1 MSDTVR
7 IGALTLKFLV
17 DDAGSAGKLVLFEM
31 TVPSQ
36 AKMPAPH
43 YHRDVDEAIY
53 GLSGTLTQTVGGAVH
68 QVTAGQAVFVPRGVV
83 HGFRNEHDGDARVV
97 VTLTPGSIGKGYFEE
112 VAAVVNAGG
121 PPDITKV
128 KAIMERWGLVP
139 AAG

>member
-1 MSDTVR
+1 MSDTVK
-7 IGALTLKFLV
+7 IGTLTLKFLV
-17 DDAGSAGKLVLFEM
+17 DEAASANKLVLFEM

-36 AKMPAPH
+36 AKVPAPH

-53 GLSGTLTQTVGGAVH
+53 GLSGTLTQTVDGIAH
-68 QVTAGQAVFVPRGVV
+68 RVTAGQAVFVPRGIV
-83 HGFRNEHDGDARVV
+83 HGFKNEHDGDARVV

-121 PPDITKV
+121 PPDMAKV

-139 AAG
+139 Q